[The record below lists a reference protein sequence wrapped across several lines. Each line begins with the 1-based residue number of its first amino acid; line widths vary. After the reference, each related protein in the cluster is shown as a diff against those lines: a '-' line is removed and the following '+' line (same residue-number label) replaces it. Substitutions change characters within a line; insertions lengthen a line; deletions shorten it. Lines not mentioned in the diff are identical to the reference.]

1 MFMFLNR
8 VDRGSVVERSFLPSL
23 CPSWSSSVSHYYN
36 GSLIITLF
44 WRCDGGG
51 NRKTCIHIII
61 CQVDLLSPRCV
72 WSGLKGKN
80 EHLEINARFWFS
92 TVEHKVSGILKTAT
106 FYPMWDLTFFVW
118 STMVKL
124 TIILIWRN
132 ERRASEHLFCISQNL
147 IRIEVIEEVNVTWME
162 NVVYDKSSSLL
173 LLHSQYCLIGRF
185 GFCVRWMVELCGTI
199 K

>member
-1 MFMFLNR
+1 M
-8 VDRGSVVERSFLPSL
+8 
-23 CPSWSSSVSHYYN
+23 
-36 GSLIITLF
+36 
-44 WRCDGGG
+44 
-51 NRKTCIHIII
+51 II
-61 CQVDLLSPRCV
+61 CQFDLLSPRCV

-132 ERRASEHLFCISQNL
+132 ERRASEHLFCIFQNL
-147 IRIEVIEEVNVTWME
+147 IRIEVIEKWMWLEWRMLCIWQKQQFVAAPFSILLDRTVRFLCQVNGGTLRD
-162 NVVYDKSSSLL
+162 NQIGGLL
-173 LLHSQYCLIGRF
+173 SATLIFICRQLWLLQTTT
-185 GFCVRWMVELCGTI
+185 EI
-199 K
+199 KMRQRL